1 MRRFTAIE
9 KGILALAALL
19 VICGGW
25 AALVP
30 FEKMDV
36 HPAYHTG
43 KVRFGEWVQHI
54 SKSDARLMAFLPAS
68 SVPDF
73 AGWFYIAQELR
84 TKPT

>member
-1 MRRFTAIE
+1 MRRFTATE

-19 VICGGW
+19 VICGAW

-30 FEKMDV
+30 FEKIDV

-54 SKSDARLMAFLPAS
+54 SKSDARAYGVLAS
-68 SVPDF
+68 LLG
-73 AGWFYIAQELR
+73 AGLCWLVLYR
-84 TKPT
+84 GRN